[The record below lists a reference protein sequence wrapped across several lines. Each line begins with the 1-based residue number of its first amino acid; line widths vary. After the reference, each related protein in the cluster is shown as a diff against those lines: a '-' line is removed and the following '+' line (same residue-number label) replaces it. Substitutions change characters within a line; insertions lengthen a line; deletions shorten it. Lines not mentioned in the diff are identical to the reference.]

1 MWHRTCRW
9 LGLDRGREQ
18 RQDTTVEDQQV
29 GPEMLSKQQ
38 QDTQQSP
45 VAFSPDCWVHQ
56 QDWLC
61 DALRSMDQDQV
72 RDSVQGGAS
81 PQAPDSGVSVSFGN
95 DAEVECGSR
104 RSKSLHAN
112 GRQFLRQAWLL

>member
-18 RQDTTVEDQQV
+18 GQDTTVQDQQV
-29 GPEMLSKQQ
+29 EPEAMPKQQ
-38 QDTQQSP
+38 QESQSP
-45 VAFSPDCWVHQ
+45 VAFSPDCWVRQ

-61 DALRSMDQDQV
+61 DALRDMDNP
-72 RDSVQGGAS
+72 VQGGAS
-81 PQAPDSGVSVSFGN
+81 PLAPDSGVSVSFDN
-95 DAEVECGSR
+95 DAGVECGSR

-112 GRQFLRQAWLL
+112 GRKFLRQAWLL